1 MKEIIICVDKND
13 KEIGFIEKMDA
24 HIRGILHRAISVFI
38 FNDNRKYNGSIN
50 FNTNEVE
57 NYKWISLNELK
68 KDIKL
73 NPQIYTFWFIYIMN
87 NHINEIEEA
96 LNRI

>member
-38 FNDNRKYNGSIN
+38 FNY
-50 FNTNEVE
+50 F
-57 NYKWISLNELK
+57 
-68 KDIKL
+68 
-73 NPQIYTFWFIYIMN
+73 
-87 NHINEIEEA
+87 
-96 LNRI
+96 

>member
-38 FNDNRKYNGSIN
+38 FNDNK
-50 FNTNEVE
+50 ELLLE
-57 NYKWISLNELK
+57 NIIHLVFGQTHAVLILTKVKKLK
-68 KDIKL
+68 MQL
-73 NPQIYTFWFIYIMN
+73 
-87 NHINEIEEA
+87 IED
-96 LNRI
+96 